1 MRVKVMTNEMTGRV
15 GCGHLVLQGEQY
27 VMTAKAEGSLCADCG
42 RRAMA
47 RRLRKE
53 LEEVRRLLRER

>member
-1 MRVKVMTNEMTGRV
+1 MRNEVTGY
-15 GCGHLVLQGEQY
+15 GSCGHLIRQGEQY
-27 VMTAKAEGSLCADCG
+27 LVTGKQRRSLCADCG

-53 LEEVRRLLRER
+53 LGEVRRLLREE